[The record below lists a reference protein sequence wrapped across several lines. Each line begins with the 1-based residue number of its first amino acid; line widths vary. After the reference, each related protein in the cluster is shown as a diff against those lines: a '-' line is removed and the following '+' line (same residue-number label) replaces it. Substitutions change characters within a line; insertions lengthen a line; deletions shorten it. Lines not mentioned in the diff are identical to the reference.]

1 MRVLRG
7 AVAVLLIL
15 LLSGPALA
23 DGVRRIAVMSAF
35 EPELVTLLAATTDQR
50 ETVVNGTRFTTG
62 MLEGRPVVLVL
73 SGISVVNAAMTTQML
88 LDRFTVQAIVFSGI
102 AGGIDPGLH
111 VGDVTVPARWGNY
124 LEGTFARDLPGGGHA
139 LPPWRDKVFPNFGM
153 IHPQETQ
160 VRTAARPEGEMRFW
174 FEVDPALLA
183 AAREALAGVEL
194 ARCTAAGQCLDHEP
208 TVVLG
213 GNGITGPVFMDNAA
227 FRDYAFATFDADAL
241 DMETGAVAH
250 VAHAHGVP
258 YIAFRSLSDLAGG
271 DHGANG
277 VMTFLD
283 LAAGNAA
290 TVVRAFL
297 RGLP

>member
-1 MRVLRG
+1 V
-7 AVAVLLIL
+7 
-15 LLSGPALA
+15 
-23 DGVRRIAVMSAF
+23 
-35 EPELVTLLAATTDQR
+35 QR
-50 ETVVNGTRFTTG
+50 ASST
-62 MLEGRPVVLVL
+62 
-73 SGISVVNAAMTTQML
+73 
-88 LDRFTVQAIVFSGI
+88 
-102 AGGIDPGLH
+102 
-111 VGDVTVPARWGNY
+111 PAR
-124 LEGTFARDLPGGGHA
+124 ASR
-139 LPPWRDKVFPNFGM
+139 
-153 IHPQETQ
+153 
-160 VRTAARPEGEMRFW
+160 AAASRAGSTSNQKRISPSGR
-174 FEVDPALLA
+174 A